1 MDKLNRERNLL
12 SLTQFFAKALFMGI
26 GLSNILEKARE
37 STIFVII
44 LGTLF
49 GSFLLTIIN
58 KFNYKNVK
66 GIRKWF
72 MFILIFILLIIG
84 LEELIN
90 LISSIYLIDTNK
102 FFIAFPLLLV
112 LLYLNSKEISVNFKI
127 SSILVILCN
136 TIYFVAVLGLIPNV
150 KSLNFL
156 PLFNVPFS
164 KVLFI
169 SFEFALYSIT
179 PCILFGG
186 LNNNI
191 DNLNKKILK
200 EYLGSNIVLSS
211 IFLLTQ
217 GVLGINLINLFK
229 YPEYVILKKIS
240 LLDFIN
246 NVENIL
252 SFCWLF
258 MIFMYLSICSKQL
271 YDITYETFNKKW
283 IYPIFLIVSIYFIS
297 SNLFD
302 NVKFLIFIYNYLWLI
317 CLIILFVYTL
327 INIPSLKKKK
337 NS

>member
-1 MDKLNRERNLL
+1 MDRLNRERNFL
-12 SLTQFFAKALFMGI
+12 SLMQFFAKALFMGI

-37 STIFVII
+37 SSIFVII

-49 GSFLLTIIN
+49 GCFFLSLIN
-58 KFNYKNVK
+58 KFNYENVS
-66 GIRKWF
+66 GFRKWI
-72 MFILIFILLIIG
+72 MFIIIYVLLIIG

-102 FFIAFPLLLV
+102 FFIALPLLLV
-112 LLYLNSKEISVNFKI
+112 LLYLNSKDISVNYKI
-127 SSILVILCN
+127 SSILVIVCN
-136 TIYFVAVLGLIPNV
+136 SIYFVAVLGLIPEV

-156 PLFNVPFS
+156 PLFNVPFN
-164 KVLFI
+164 KILLT
-169 SFEFALYSIT
+169 SFEFAIYSIT

-186 LNNNI
+186 LKNNI
-191 DNLNKKILK
+191 DNLNKKMIK
-200 EYLGSNIVLSS
+200 EYIGSCLVLSS

-217 GVLGINLINLFK
+217 GVLGINLVNLFK

-271 YDITYETFNKKW
+271 YDITYNMFNKKW
-283 IYPIFLIVSIYFIS
+283 IYPVFLITSIYFIS

-302 NVKFLIFIYNYLWLI
+302 NVKFLIFMYDHLWII
-317 CLIILFVYTL
+317 CIVILIIYMLV
-327 INIPSLKKKK
+327 NISCLYKEKK
-337 NS
+337 

>member
-1 MDKLNRERNLL
+1 MKKNNNERNIL
-12 SLTQFFAKALFMGI
+12 SLIQFFAKALFIGI
-26 GLSNILEKARE
+26 GISNILEKAKE

-49 GSFLLTIIN
+49 GAFLLTLIN
-58 KFNYKNVK
+58 KFNYKNIK
-66 GIRKWF
+66 GIRKWS
-72 MFILIFILLIIG
+72 MFILVFILLVIG

-102 FFIAFPLLLV
+102 FFIALPLLLV
-112 LLYLNSKEISVNFKI
+112 LLYLNTKDISVNFKI
-127 SSILVILCN
+127 SSILVIVCN
-136 TIYFVAVLGLIPNV
+136 SIYFVAVLGLISEV
-150 KSLNFL
+150 KTLNFL

-164 KVLFI
+164 KTLFI
-169 SFEFALYSIT
+169 SLEFAIYSIT

-186 LNNNI
+186 INNSIENI
-191 DNLNKKILK
+191 NKKMIK
-200 EYLGSNIVLSS
+200 EYIGSNLVLSS

-229 YPEYVILKKIS
+229 YPEYVILKKIN

-283 IYPIFLIVSIYFIS
+283 IYPLFLILSIYFIS

-302 NVKFLIFIYNYLWLI
+302 NVNFLIFMHDYLWII
-317 CLIILFVYTL
+317 CIGILIIYML
-327 INIPSLKKKK
+327 INIPSLKKEKK
-337 NS
+337 

>member
-1 MDKLNRERNLL
+1 MDKKNRERNFL

-26 GLSNILEKARE
+26 GISNVIEKAKE

-49 GSFLLTIIN
+49 GSYLLTLIN
-58 KFNYKNVK
+58 KFNYKEVK
-66 GIRKWF
+66 GFRKWS
-72 MFILIFILLIIG
+72 MFILVYILLVIG

-102 FFIAFPLLLV
+102 FFIALPLLLV
-112 LLYLNSKEISVNFKI
+112 ILYLNTKNISVNFKI
-127 SSILVILCN
+127 SSILVIVCN
-136 TIYFVAVLGLIPNV
+136 SIYFLAVIGLIPNI
-150 KSLNFL
+150 KGLNFL
-156 PLFNVPFS
+156 PLFNVPFT
-164 KVLFI
+164 KVLLV
-169 SFEFALYSIT
+169 SFEFAIYSIT

-186 LNNNI
+186 LKNNI
-191 DNLNKKILK
+191 ENLNKKMIK
-200 EYLGSNIVLSS
+200 EYLGSNLVLTS

-217 GVLGINLINLFK
+217 GVLGVELVNLFN

-271 YDITYETFNKKW
+271 YDICESTFKKKW

-297 SNLFD
+297 GNLFD
-302 NVKFLIFIYNYLWLI
+302 NVNFLIFIYNYLWVI
-317 CLIILFVYTL
+317 CKGIVILYMI
-327 INIPSLKKKK
+327 INISSLKKEKK
-337 NS
+337 

>member
-1 MDKLNRERNLL
+1 MDKKNRERNFL

-26 GLSNILEKARE
+26 GISNVIEKARE

-49 GSFLLTIIN
+49 GCFLLTLIN
-58 KFNYKNVK
+58 KFNYKEVK
-66 GIRKWF
+66 GFRKWS
-72 MFILIFILLIIG
+72 MCILVFILLIIG

-102 FFIAFPLLLV
+102 FFIALPLLLV
-112 LLYLNSKEISVNFKI
+112 ILYLNTKDISVNFKI
-127 SSILVILCN
+127 SSILVIVCN
-136 TIYFVAVLGLIPNV
+136 SIYFLAVIGLIANIKV
-150 KSLNFL
+150 LNFL
-156 PLFNVPFS
+156 PLFNVPFT
-164 KVLFI
+164 KVLLI
-169 SFEFALYSIT
+169 SFEFAIYSIT

-186 LNNNI
+186 LKNNI
-191 DNLNKKILK
+191 ENLNKKMIK
-200 EYLGSNIVLSS
+200 EYLGSNLVLTS

-217 GVLGINLINLFK
+217 GVLGVELVNLFK

-271 YDITYETFNKKW
+271 YDICESTFKKKW

-297 SNLFD
+297 GNLFD
-302 NVKFLIFIYNYLWLI
+302 NVNFLIFIYDYLWII
-317 CLIILFVYTL
+317 CIGIVIMYML
-327 INIPSLKKKK
+327 INISSLKKEKK
-337 NS
+337 

>member
-1 MDKLNRERNLL
+1 MDKKNRERNYL
-12 SLTQFFAKALFMGI
+12 SITQFLAKALFMGI
-26 GLSNILEKARE
+26 GISNVLVKAKE

-49 GSFLLTIIN
+49 GCFLLTLLN
-58 KFNYKNVK
+58 KFNYKEVK
-66 GIRKWF
+66 SFRKWF
-72 MFILIFILLIIG
+72 MFIIIYILLIIG

-102 FFIAFPLLLV
+102 FFIALPLLLV
-112 LLYLNSKEISVNFKI
+112 ILYLNTKDISVNYKI
-127 SSILVILCN
+127 SSILVIICN
-136 TIYFVAVLGLIPNV
+136 SIYLLAVLGLIPEI
-150 KSLNFL
+150 KIINFF
-156 PLFNVPFS
+156 PLFNVPFT
-164 KVLFI
+164 KTLLTA
-169 SFEFALYSIT
+169 FEFALYSVT

-186 LNNNI
+186 LKNNI
-191 DNLNKKILK
+191 ENFNKKLIK
-200 EYLGSNIVLSS
+200 EYLGSNLVLTS

-217 GVLGINLINLFK
+217 GVLGIELVNLFK
-229 YPEYVILKKIS
+229 YPEYVILKKIN

-271 YDITYETFNKKW
+271 YDISESTFNKKW

-302 NVKFLIFIYNYLWLI
+302 NVRFLIFMYKNLWII
-317 CLIILFVYTL
+317 CIIILLLYML
-327 INIPSLKKKK
+327 INITSLKKKR